1 MIRVWLVIARV
12 GDVCRLR
19 SVPFRVVVG
28 FHSATY
34 TSAADLKV
42 GDLNQGRTVK
52 FWEVKLDQRTVEY
65 RVSEQSFEK
74 RIQHDGRLMSL
85 KDTEQFAKRGQYWPR
100 FCIGLSL
107 DARSTN

>member
-1 MIRVWLVIARV
+1 MQTEK
-12 GDVCRLR
+12 R
-19 SVPFRVVVG
+19 SVSRSRGLPFCYLHICSG
-28 FHSATY
+28 
-34 TSAADLKV
+34 LKV